1 MIVSPYYVAVV
12 IIITIDRG
20 TDTFNKQAFFTAVSL
35 LTSRLHKM
43 IFKQK

>member
-12 IIITIDRG
+12 IIEIDRG

-35 LTSRLHKM
+35 LTSRLHKI